1 MQRVIAETNERVDVS
16 GWRRVR
22 TCVSLSALNKNTWV
36 FTSQPCPLPSFLR
49 TLLHWLPK
57 PGEGSRN
64 AAAMSSPSG
73 SPFADVIQSLA
84 GLHQEHHKALMDMR
98 ADQERRFCALVQNQR
113 EDRELFRSWMDREVR
128 AGENPTVPAPPTH
141 MPIQKMGPQDDPEA
155 FLDLFEKTAAA
166 CGWPQTDWPVRLIAL
181 LTGEAQLAAQQLP
194 VQNLLV
200 YDDLKRAI
208 LQRVGRSPE
217 QHRQRFRSLEL
228 GENGRP
234 FVMAHQLR
242 DACRRWLLAGEGG
255 VDHVIDQVVL
265 EQFIARLPKATA
277 QWVQCHRP
285 ASLDLAIQ
293 LAEDQMVACHGVGET
308 LPSVSLSLSS
318 PSVSPPIFLPRSR
331 AGVVPRAQPRWRGGP
346 APESAAGRAHA
357 REAGSASPSAA
368 LIPVPPGSP
377 RQFLVPLPATR
388 VAGKPGPAC
397 WRCGDPGHFIDRC
410 PVMEVGTLVRVPDAP
425 QAAPDQAGGYQIPV
439 SIRGGTYWALVDS
452 GCNQTS
458 IHQSLIQPE
467 ALDKSCMVR
476 VRCVHGDVVTYP
488 VVLLTIQFRGQKHK
502 VEVAVN
508 PRLRHPLILGTNWPA
523 FKILL
528 GVLCV
533 DASCGKEK
541 PEGEAAVRTGEA
553 EPGPAEAAPGERSA
567 VERLILTERDDFPL
581 EQSQDESLKNAFDQ
595 VRSIDGRPLQSAR
608 PPSYPYFAILKDRLY
623 RVTQDA
629 QSKQDTT
636 QLLVPKSRREM
647 LFQAA
652 HCNPM
657 AGHLGQAAT
666 LNRLMAQFFWPGIHE
681 NVRRWCAS
689 CRECQLVNPPASP
702 KAPLRPLPLMQVPFE
717 RIGMDLIGPLERSA
731 RGHRFALVLV
741 DYATRYP
748 EAVAL
753 RNISA
758 KSVAE
763 ALFSMISRVGI
774 PKEILTDQ
782 GTAFMSRTIYELLGI
797 KSIRTSVYHP
807 QTDGLVE
814 RFNRTLKTMIR
825 KFVHEDAKN
834 WDKWL
839 EPLLFAVREVPQAST
854 GFSPFELLY
863 GRQPRGVLDVLRE
876 TWEEGPSESKNEIQ
890 HVLDL
895 RTKLHTLGQLSMENL
910 LQAQDKQSRL
920 YNRGARLR
928 NFTPGDK
935 VLVLLPT
942 SSSKLLA
949 KWQGPFEVRRQ
960 VGDLN
965 YEVVQ
970 RCDCGESEQHQ
981 VSGCAHHRGP
991 LLD

>member
-1 MQRVIAETNERVDVS
+1 
-16 GWRRVR
+16 
-22 TCVSLSALNKNTWV
+22 
-36 FTSQPCPLPSFLR
+36 
-49 TLLHWLPK
+49 
-57 PGEGSRN
+57 
-64 AAAMSSPSG
+64 MSSPTS
-73 SPFADVIQSLA
+73 SPFVDVIQSLA
-84 GLHQEHHKALMDMR
+84 GLHQEHHQALLDMR
-98 ADQERRFCALVQNQR
+98 EDQERCFSALVQNQQ
-113 EDRELFRSWMDREVR
+113 EDRELFQSWMDREVQ
-128 AGENPTVPAPPTH
+128 AGGIPPAQALSTH
-141 MPIQKMGPQDDPEA
+141 MPLQKMGPQDDPEA
-155 FLDLFEKTAAA
+155 FLDLFEKTAEA
-166 CGWPQTDWPVRLIAL
+166 CGWPQMNWPVRLIPL
-181 LTGEAQLAAQQLP
+181 LSGEAQLAAQQLP

-200 YDDLKRAI
+200 YDDLMRAI
-208 LQRVGRSPE
+208 LQRVDRNPE
-217 QHRQRFRSLEL
+217 QHHQRFRSLEL

-255 VDHVIDQVVL
+255 VDQIIDRVVL
-265 EQFIARLPKATA
+265 EQFIARLPKKTA

-285 ASLDLAIQ
+285 TSLDLAIQ
-293 LAEDQMVACHGVGET
+293 LAEDQMAACHGVGET
-308 LPSVSLSLSS
+308 LPSVSLSLPSS
-318 PSVSPPIFLPRSR
+318 SFSPPSFLPRSR
-331 AGVVPRAQPRWRGGP
+331 AGMLPRAQPRWRGGP
-346 APESAAGRAHA
+346 APESAAVRAHA
-357 REAGSASPSAA
+357 REAGLASPSSTS
-368 LIPVPPGSP
+368 IPVPPGSP

-439 SIRGGTYWALVDS
+439 SIKGGTYWALVDS

-476 VRCVHGDVVTYP
+476 VRCVHGDVVKYP
-488 VVLLTIQFRGQKHK
+488 VVLLAIQFRGQKHN

-553 EPGPAEAAPGERSA
+553 EPGPAEAAPGERNA
-567 VERLILTERDDFPL
+567 VERLIRTERDDFPL
-581 EQSQDESLKNAFDQ
+581 KQSQDESLRNAFDQ
-595 VRSIDGRPLQSAR
+595 VRSIDCQPLQSAR

-652 HCNPM
+652 HCDPM
-657 AGHLGQAAT
+657 AGHLGQSAT
-666 LNRLMAQFFWPGIHE
+666 LNRLMTCFFWPGIHE
-681 NVRRWCAS
+681 NVRRWCAA

-731 RGHRFALVLV
+731 RGHRFALVIV

-782 GTAFMSRTIYELLGI
+782 GTAFMSRTIRELYELLGI
-797 KSIRTSVYHP
+797 KSVRTSVYHP

-814 RFNRTLKTMIR
+814 RFNCTLKTMIR

-876 TWEEGPSESKNEIQ
+876 TWEEGPSGSKNEIQ

-895 RTKLHTLGQLSMENL
+895 RTKLHTLGQLSMDNL

-920 YNRGARLR
+920 YNRGTRLR
-928 NFTPGDK
+928 NFASGDK

-949 KWQGPFEVRRQ
+949 KWQGPFEVTRR

-965 YEVVQ
+965 YEVVRTDRSGARQ
-970 RCDCGESEQHQ
+970 IYHLNLLKKWSEVEPVMLATA
-981 VSGCAHHRGP
+981 VSGEDDLGP
-991 LLD
+991 EVITKIQSLTLAPGGDHLSPSQLTDVARLQK